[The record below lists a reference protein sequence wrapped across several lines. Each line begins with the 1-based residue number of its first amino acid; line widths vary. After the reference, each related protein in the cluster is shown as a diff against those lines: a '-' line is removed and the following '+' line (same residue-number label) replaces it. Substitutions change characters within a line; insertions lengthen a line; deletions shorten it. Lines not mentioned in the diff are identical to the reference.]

1 MSFLI
6 GLLAGTFGGL
16 VGLGGGVVMVPL
28 LAGVLKL
35 EQRSAHGTSLVALV
49 FTGMIGAATYAT
61 HGALDWKAA
70 LLLAAG
76 ALWPARW
83 GARVC
88 HALAE
93 HNLKR
98 VFGVFLILISLLFLV
113 KPCLPALPG
122 TSAGALKVV
131 LLLVTGAV
139 TGFLSGL
146 MGIGGGAV
154 MIASMVL
161 LMGFP
166 QHTAQGTSLFAMVP
180 AGFVGAY
187 THWRLGNVERR
198 ILKGTIPGIIFGTWA
213 GGMIAHLLPD
223 ANLRFIFGI
232 VLIAVGIKTMG
243 ASRPT
248 EATPP
253 TC

>member
-1 MSFLI
+1 MTFLI

-35 EQRSAHGTSLVALV
+35 EQRSAHGTSLLALV
-49 FTGMIGAATYAT
+49 FTGVIGAATYAT
-61 HGALDWKAA
+61 HEALDWQAA

-98 VFGVFLILISLLFLV
+98 VFGVFLILISLLILA
-113 KPCLPALPG
+113 KPYLSALPG
-122 TSAGALKVV
+122 TSTGVLKVA
-131 LLLVTGAV
+131 LLLTTGAV

-161 LMGFP
+161 LLGFP
-166 QHTAQGTSLFAMVP
+166 QHAAQGTSLLAMVP
-180 AGFVGAY
+180 AGFAGAY
-187 THWRLGNVERR
+187 THWHLGNVERR
-198 ILKGTIPGIIFGTWA
+198 ILKGIIPGIILGTWA

-223 ANLRFIFGI
+223 TNLRLIFGVI
-232 VLIAVGIKTMG
+232 LIAIGIKTIR
-243 ASRPT
+243 ASRLADPT
-248 EATPP
+248 P
-253 TC
+253 TTC